1 LIRSPR
7 ADKSGLVKTSK
18 VSLLVI
24 GAVALLT
31 FRVSAVEYVTLR
43 NSTQT
48 VELNPKDIV
57 EIVGVPSYFYTGS
70 TPTVLDTVTIGLQFE
85 GDTAAAEYRTARG
98 QIYTSLL
105 AVSAGNGFPVTLKI
119 TRAHEIN
126 AVQPTSVLVIP
137 ENATGNYDIVVET
150 SDDTSTWTPFHS
162 QTVSAADAKRFFR
175 TRIVKRD

>member
-1 LIRSPR
+1 
-7 ADKSGLVKTSK
+7 VKTSK
-18 VSLLVI
+18 VSLLII

-31 FRVSAVEYVTLR
+31 FRVSAVEYVTLNPSSR
-43 NSTQT
+43 S
-48 VELNPKDIV
+48 VELAKADLV
-57 EIVGVPSYFYTGS
+57 EIVGIGDVNSYGVSIKLSPDIGS
-70 TPTVLDTVTIGLQFE
+70 PVFL
-85 GDTAAAEYRTARG
+85 AAQLGMRYSG
-98 QIYTSLL
+98 ML
-105 AVSAGNGFPVTLKI
+105 AVEVQGNEDFLTLKI

-162 QTVSAADAKRFFR
+162 QTVSATDAKRFFR

>member
-1 LIRSPR
+1 M
-7 ADKSGLVKTSK
+7 KTSK

-31 FRVSAVEYVTLR
+31 FRVSAVEYVALTDAKT
-43 NSTQT
+43 S
-48 VELNPKDIV
+48 VDLNPRDVV
-57 EIVGVPSYFYTGS
+57 EVVGYVPTAGIWAFYATQDGVRRQFRQDVPVGS
-70 TPTVLDTVTIGLQFE
+70 TF
-85 GDTAAAEYRTARG
+85 
-98 QIYTSLL
+98 TSLSSIETL
-105 AVSAGNGFPVTLKI
+105 GLSVILKI

>member
-1 LIRSPR
+1 M
-7 ADKSGLVKTSK
+7 KTSK
-18 VSLLVI
+18 VSFLII

-31 FRVSAVEYVTLR
+31 FRVSAVEYVTI
-43 NSTQT
+43 TA
-48 VELNPKDIV
+48 ENPSVSLDPQDVV
-57 EIVGVPSYFYTGS
+57 EIVGTHAGYFGYELEFYFSGRS
-70 TPTVLDTVTIGLQFE
+70 FRTVLSPGRGTVVNGLTE
-85 GDTAAAEYRTARG
+85 IRG
-98 QIYTSLL
+98 EPGSFRDGTNTF
-105 AVSAGNGFPVTLKI
+105 ATLKI